1 VINTLASKLVLSAT
15 LVLIVAVCG
24 SEAGDPPDSASD
36 SPADEITEAG
46 GIPVSAPE
54 GPIDTELAASGEN
67 LFNVK
72 GCVACHTIGKG
83 RLTGPDLQG
92 VTERRTFEW
101 MYRMISNPDSMTRN
115 DPIGMELMAE
125 FMTPMPS
132 LDIQPDEVRA
142 LFEFLR
148 AGSAD

>member
-1 VINTLASKLVLSAT
+1 MISTLASKLALLAT
-15 LVLIVAVCG
+15 LVLVVAVCG
-24 SEAGDPPDSASD
+24 SEAGGPPETASD
-36 SPADEITEAG
+36 SPAEESAEAV
-46 GIPVSAPE
+46 GIPISEPE
-54 GPIDTELAASGEN
+54 GPIDEDLAASGEG

-101 MYRMISNPDSMTRN
+101 MYRMISNPDSMIRN

-125 FMTPMPS
+125 YMTPMPN
-132 LDIQPDEVRA
+132 LDIHPDEVRA

-148 AGSAD
+148 TGSAD